1 MRNSQGF
8 RLTSSSVSDSRVF
21 PSVLCLCLL
30 LVLSTAAG
38 DAFGEKAS
46 DRPDE
51 CAKIADNAVRLAC
64 YDDLA
69 ARGPAREEAQSY
81 LSRLW
86 DLNTESRRI
95 GFALRPHRFNYIL
108 PYTYNATPNKEL
120 LQADPGGEI
129 QNQEVKFQ
137 ISFKTK
143 LWQDVLG
150 GEMDLWIAYTQVS
163 FWQFYDFKNSAPFR
177 ETDYEPELLLNF
189 RTNYNL
195 PGLKGRYINVGIN
208 HQSNGRSRPLSR
220 SWNRVVANFG
230 FERDRLDVILKTWYR
245 IPEDETDDDNPGI
258 ERFMGY
264 GQLDVH
270 YHRGG
275 HLIGL
280 FVRNNLRAHGN
291 KGAVQLEWSFP
302 LFPYVSGYL
311 QYFNGYGESLL
322 DYRASANRI
331 GAGFILKEW

>member
-1 MRNSQGF
+1 MRASQGS
-8 RLTSSSVSDSRVF
+8 RLPRSTVFDSQVF

-30 LVLSTAAG
+30 LALSTAAG
-38 DAFGEKAS
+38 GASVEKAA

-64 YDDLA
+64 YDELA
-69 ARGPAREEAQSY
+69 VRGPAEKDAESY

-86 DLNTESRRI
+86 DLDTESRRK

-108 PYTYNATPNKEL
+108 PYTYNATPSKEL
-120 LQADPGGEI
+120 LQADPGREI

-143 LWQDVLG
+143 LWEDVLG
-150 GEMDLWIAYTQVS
+150 KDMDLWIAYTQLS
-163 FWQFYDFKNSAPFR
+163 FWQFYDFQNSAPFR

-189 RTNYNL
+189 RTNYNI
-195 PGLKGRYINVGIN
+195 PGLRGRYISVGIN

-220 SWNRVVANFG
+220 SWNRVVADFG
-230 FERDRLDVILKTWYR
+230 FERERLTVILKTWYR
-245 IPEDETDDDNPGI
+245 IPEDEKDDDNPGI
-258 ERFMGY
+258 DRFLGY
-264 GQLDVH
+264 GQIDVH
-270 YHRGG
+270 YHRDG
-275 HLIGL
+275 HLVGL
-280 FVRNNLRAHGN
+280 SVRNNLRAHGN

-302 LFPYVSGYL
+302 LFPYVSGYI

-322 DYRASANRI
+322 DYRASVNRI

>member
-1 MRNSQGF
+1 M
-8 RLTSSSVSDSRVF
+8 SSSPVFDSRVF
-21 PSVLCLCLL
+21 PSLLCLCLL
-30 LVLSTAAG
+30 LAFSTTAG
-38 DAFGEKAS
+38 GAFGEKAT
-46 DRPDE
+46 DRLDE
-51 CAKIADNAVRLAC
+51 CAKIADNAVRLSC
-64 YDDLA
+64 YDELTGRGLA
-69 ARGPAREEAQSY
+69 GKDAESS
-81 LSRLW
+81 LSKLW
-86 DLNTESRRI
+86 DLDTESRRK

-108 PYTYNATPNKEL
+108 PYTYNATPSKEL
-120 LQADPGGEI
+120 LQADPGREI

-150 GEMDLWIAYTQVS
+150 GDMDLWIAYTQLS

-177 ETDYEPELLLNF
+177 ENNYEPELLLNF
-189 RTNYNL
+189 RTNTNL
-195 PGLKGRYINVGIN
+195 LGLRSRYINVGIN
-208 HQSNGRSRPLSR
+208 HQSNGQSKPLSR

-230 FERDRLDVILKTWYR
+230 FERTRLNVILKTWYR
-245 IPEDETDDDNPGI
+245 IPEDEKDDDNPGI

-264 GQLDVH
+264 GQIDVH
-270 YHRGG
+270 YHRDG
-275 HLIGL
+275 HLVGL

-302 LFPYVSGYL
+302 LLQSVSGYI

-331 GAGFILKEW
+331 GAGLILKEW

>member
-1 MRNSQGF
+1 MRASQGS
-8 RLTSSSVSDSRVF
+8 RLPRSTVFDSQVF

-30 LVLSTAAG
+30 LALSTAAG
-38 DAFGEKAS
+38 GASVEKAP

-64 YDDLA
+64 YDELA
-69 ARGPAREEAQSY
+69 VRGPAGKDAESY

-86 DLNTESRRI
+86 DLDTESRRK

-108 PYTYNATPNKEL
+108 PYTYNATPSKEL
-120 LQADPGGEI
+120 LQADPGREI

-143 LWQDVLG
+143 LWEDVLG
-150 GEMDLWIAYTQVS
+150 KDMDLWIAYTQLS
-163 FWQFYDFKNSAPFR
+163 FWQFYDFQNSAPFR

-195 PGLKGRYINVGIN
+195 PGLRGRYISVGID

-220 SWNRVVANFG
+220 SWNRVVADFG
-230 FERDRLDVILKTWYR
+230 FERERLTVILKTWYR
-245 IPEDETDDDNPGI
+245 IPEDEKDDDNPGI
-258 ERFMGY
+258 DRFLGY
-264 GQLDVH
+264 GQIDVH
-270 YHRGG
+270 YHRDG
-275 HLIGL
+275 HLVGL
-280 FVRNNLRAHGN
+280 SVRNNLRAHGN

-302 LFPYVSGYL
+302 LFPYVSGYI

-322 DYRASANRI
+322 DYRASVNRI